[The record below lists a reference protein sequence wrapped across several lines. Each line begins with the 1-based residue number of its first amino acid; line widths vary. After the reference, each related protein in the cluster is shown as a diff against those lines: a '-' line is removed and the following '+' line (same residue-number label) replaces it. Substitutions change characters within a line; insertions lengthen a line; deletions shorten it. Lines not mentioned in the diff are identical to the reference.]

1 MTDTTIRLTQET
13 KQALDEQK
21 QPGESY
27 NDTVRRLA
35 DAGYGRAWTE
45 NEIRELIR
53 DELQQIQGGVR

>member
-35 DAGYGRAWTE
+35 DDGYGTTWTE

-53 DELQQIQGGVR
+53 DELHRVRQ